1 MLLAISGNAGLVN
14 TRSITTDDH
23 DVTVRTLLSGVLLVV
38 VSAACSSGADGL
50 TLATLEEEP
59 ILDAIIPGM
68 TAKRIT
74 HEQGGSSPMVTQL
87 MEVSGSW
94 ETASV
99 NLAKAVLGHG
109 WTVESINCVGT
120 GNDVIAKKLIADEW
134 ALLESGAGT
143 RAAGIILQ
151 LDPSQQPPRS
161 LSVQGRCPA
170 ELISAVS

>member
-1 MLLAISGNAGLVN
+1 M
-14 TRSITTDDH
+14 
-23 DVTVRTLLSGVLLVV
+23 TVRALLSGVLLIA
-38 VSAACSSGADGL
+38 VSAACSSGSDGL
-50 TLATLEEEP
+50 TPATLEEEP
-59 ILDAIIPGM
+59 ILDAIIPGL

-74 HEQGGSSPMVTQL
+74 DERGGPSPMVTQL
-87 MEVSGSW
+87 MEVSGSR
-94 ETASV
+94 ETATV
-99 NLAKAVLGHG
+99 NLADAVLAHG

-120 GNDVIAKKLIADEW
+120 GNDVIAKKLIEGEW

-161 LSVQGRCPA
+161 LSVQGRCLA